1 LRDKSLMPSTV
12 TPFTDEQTR
21 LLVNLEQQYEVW
33 IEAERLLAALPY
45 GMRWK
50 TSAGREY
57 LYEIRD
63 RAGNGRSIGPR
74 SPETEAVL
82 ADYRQHR
89 EQAADRRDGSAGRLA
104 ESGRLYRA
112 LRLPMIPSQ
121 AAAILREA
129 DRRSL
134 LGSHLLVVGTNAMA
148 AYAIEAAGRFDAPD
162 ETEDF
167 DMSWIAPL
175 AGSGEADANSAPIWD
190 MLHAV
195 DTTYTV
201 NSERP
206 FQARNAKAYE
216 VEILTAPS
224 RIGGPGRRDRPR
236 PHSLPEQ
243 EWLLNGTMVS
253 QTVVARDGS
262 PARLVVPDPR
272 WFALQKLWMSAQ
284 DKRNPLKRPKDA
296 RQGNVLLDVVADA
309 MPRFPLDADFEACL
323 PPELEPHYSAWKETR
338 AGKPRASRSW

>member
-1 LRDKSLMPSTV
+1 MSEPV
-12 TPFTDEQTR
+12 IPFSDEQLR
-21 LLVNLEQQYEVW
+21 LLINLEQQYEVW
-33 IEAERLLAALPY
+33 IEAERRLAVLPY

-50 TSAGREY
+50 KSAGREY

-63 RAGNGRSIGPR
+63 RVGNGKCIGLR
-74 SPETEAVL
+74 SPETEVRL

-89 EQAADRRDGSAGRLA
+89 QEADNRRDGSADRLA

-112 LRLPMIPSQ
+112 LRLPMIPSE

-167 DMSWIAPL
+167 DLSWVAPASATPQDDA
-175 AGSGEADANSAPIWD
+175 AGVPIWD

-195 DTTYTV
+195 DATYTV

-216 VEILTAPS
+216 VEILIAPS
-224 RIGGPGRRDRPR
+224 RVGGLGRRDRPR

-243 EWLLNGTMVS
+243 EWLLNGTIVS
-253 QTVVARDGS
+253 RTVVARDGS

-272 WFALQKLWMSAQ
+272 WFALQKLWMAAQ

-296 RQGNVLLDVVADA
+296 RQGMVLLDVVADA
-309 MPRFPLDADFEACL
+309 MPHFPLDSAFEASL
-323 PPELEPHYSAWKETR
+323 PPELETHYAAWTATR
-338 AGKPRASRSW
+338 AGKPPTSRGW

>member
-1 LRDKSLMPSTV
+1 MPTTV
-12 TPFTDEQTR
+12 TPFSDEQTR
-21 LLVNLEQQYEVW
+21 LLINLEQRYEVW
-33 IEAERLLAALPY
+33 IDAERRLAALLY

-50 TSAGREY
+50 TSAGHDY

-63 RAGNGRSIGPR
+63 RQGNGKSIGPR
-74 SPETEAVL
+74 SPETEATL
-82 ADYRQHR
+82 ADYRPHR
-89 EQAADRRDGSAGRLA
+89 QAAEDRRDGSADRLA

-112 LRLPMIPSQ
+112 LRLPMIPSE

-167 DMSWIAPL
+167 GMSRVAPATNPL
-175 AGSGEADANSAPIWD
+175 QADADSIPIWD

-195 DTTYTV
+195 DATYTV

-216 VEILTAPS
+216 VAILIAPS
-224 RIGGPGRRDRPR
+224 RIGGLGRRDRPR

-253 QTVVARDGS
+253 RTVVARDGS

-272 WFALQKLWMSAQ
+272 WFALLKLWMSAQ

-296 RQGNVLLDVVADA
+296 RQGTVLLDVVADA
-309 MPRFPLDADFEACL
+309 MPQFPLDAGFEASL
-323 PPELEPHYSAWKETR
+323 PAGLETHYGAWKETR
-338 AGKPRASRSW
+338 IGKSRAPRGW